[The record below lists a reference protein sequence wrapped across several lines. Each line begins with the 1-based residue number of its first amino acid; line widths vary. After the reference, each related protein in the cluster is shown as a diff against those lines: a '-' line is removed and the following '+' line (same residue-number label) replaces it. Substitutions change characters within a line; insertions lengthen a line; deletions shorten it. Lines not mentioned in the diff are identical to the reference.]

1 MSKDE
6 VLLERLDRIER
17 KLELMASSA
26 ESSHDLHETLAP
38 ILKGAFMSMLAEFS
52 AMEHKVNL
60 DDLFNLFRRIMFSVR
75 DITYVLEQL
84 ENIIELWRTVEPMIK
99 PLFLSSV
106 ESLDKM
112 EQNGT
117 FAKVSALAEIGSKT
131 ADAFT
136 PEQISSMGETLVF
149 FLSVLEK
156 MSNPETKAMLEK
168 LVDGMADVDLAAA
181 TDGGMMSL
189 VKTMGSKD
197 VRKGLGVALEMTK
210 VLGKIKE

>member
-52 AMEHKVNL
+52 TMEHKVNL

-131 ADAFT
+131 ANAFT

>member
-131 ADAFT
+131 ANAFT

>member
-168 LVDGMADVDLAAA
+168 LVNGMADVDLAAA

>member
-131 ADAFT
+131 ANAFT

-156 MSNPETKAMLEK
+156 MSNPETKAMLQSQYNNLNPVK
-168 LVDGMADVDLAAA
+168 LLAEIR
-181 TDGGMMSL
+181 SL
-189 VKTMGSKD
+189 LAELEGT
-197 VRKGLGVALEMTK
+197 LG
-210 VLGKIKE
+210 

>member
-131 ADAFT
+131 ANAFT
-136 PEQISSMGETLVF
+136 PEQISNMGETLVF